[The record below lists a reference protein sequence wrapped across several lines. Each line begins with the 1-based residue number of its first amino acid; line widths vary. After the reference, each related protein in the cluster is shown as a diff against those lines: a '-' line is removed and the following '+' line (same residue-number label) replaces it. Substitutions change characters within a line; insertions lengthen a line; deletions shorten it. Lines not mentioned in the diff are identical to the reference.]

1 MRRCNANQTL
11 ETNRRPASPLGASR
25 PFERAVHAQA
35 CLSGGGRSAWRLIW
49 PLDHTMTSDTQM
61 IGFEKDSELG
71 GLFAQFEV
79 FQDYRATLPE
89 HLLGILR
96 QQHPSVIIESVELLD
111 APKYNLGGM
120 QQPDSETLVRVQTL
134 RVPLD
139 LRLTLR
145 VGAGRFGLDV
155 QLVII
160 CEGLDSTPTVRSDMF
175 IKTQREIA

>member
-1 MRRCNANQTL
+1 
-11 ETNRRPASPLGASR
+11 
-25 PFERAVHAQA
+25 
-35 CLSGGGRSAWRLIW
+35 
-49 PLDHTMTSDTQM
+49 MTADTQL

-71 GLFAQFEV
+71 ALFAQFGV
-79 FQDYRATLPE
+79 FQDYRVTLPD

-96 QQHPSVIIESVELLD
+96 QQHPSIAIESIELLD
-111 APKYNLGGM
+111 APKCNLGGM
-120 QQPDSETLVRVQTL
+120 QQPNSETLVRVQTL
-134 RVPLD
+134 SVPLD

-175 IKTQREIA
+175 IKAQRQIV

>member
-1 MRRCNANQTL
+1 
-11 ETNRRPASPLGASR
+11 
-25 PFERAVHAQA
+25 
-35 CLSGGGRSAWRLIW
+35 
-49 PLDHTMTSDTQM
+49 MTSDTQL

-71 GLFAQFEV
+71 PLLAQFGV
-79 FQDYRATLPE
+79 FEDYRATLPE

-96 QQHPSVIIESVELLD
+96 QQHPTIIIESIELLD
-111 APKYNLGGM
+111 APKCNLGGM

-145 VGAGRFGLDV
+145 VGDGRFGLDI

-160 CEGLDSTPTVRSDMF
+160 CEGLDSTPTMRSDMF
-175 IKTQREIA
+175 IKAQREIA